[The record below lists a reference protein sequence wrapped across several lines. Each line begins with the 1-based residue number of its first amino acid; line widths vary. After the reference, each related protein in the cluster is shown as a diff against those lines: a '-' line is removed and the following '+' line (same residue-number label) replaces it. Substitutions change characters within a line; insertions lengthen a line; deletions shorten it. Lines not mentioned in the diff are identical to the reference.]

1 MSIHAPRAP
10 RALIAE
16 DEPILAAILA
26 HALLRLWP
34 ELDIV
39 ATSPNG
45 VDAVQQSMALRP
57 DILFLDIKM
66 PGKTGLEAAEELAEQ
81 WPADT
86 PFPHIVFVTAYDEYA
101 LAAFEHAA
109 ADYVLKPVNDA
120 RLGKTVNRLR
130 QRLRDDADDAGR
142 DAHDQ
147 AGTRMACG
155 SGAPGNAGTPGTPR
169 TPGNTGTPA
178 STGNAIAGNGNV
190 HHASE
195 DSSQDSND
203 SIVSNDDTSPP
214 QASASTL
221 ASATQANATLAALA
235 TPNAV
240 QAANMPINDAT
251 AANSANAATA
261 ANSAHAAQAA
271 NDVKLAHLLA
281 QLQSLVPP
289 APRLQMIRAAV
300 GNSVRMIALADV
312 VYFEALD
319 KYINVVCRDSEALI
333 RTSLKELLP
342 QLDPE
347 QFWQIHRG
355 TIVNASA
362 IASAVR
368 DEAGKL
374 SLTLHQHGAQL
385 RVSPLY
391 AHLFRQM

>member
-1 MSIHAPRAP
+1 MTSSPP

-16 DEPILAAILA
+16 DEPILAAALA
-26 HALLRLWP
+26 HALRRLWP

-39 ATSPNG
+39 ATCANG
-45 VDAVQQSMALRP
+45 VEALQQGLALLP

-81 WPADT
+81 WPDGT
-86 PFPHIVFVTAYDEYA
+86 PFPSIVFVTAYDEYA

-120 RLGKTVNRLR
+120 RLGKTVERLR
-130 QRLRDDADDAGR
+130 QRLCASG
-142 DAHDQ
+142 
-147 AGTRMACG
+147 G
-155 SGAPGNAGTPGTPR
+155 SVGG
-169 TPGNTGTPA
+169 
-178 STGNAIAGNGNV
+178 S
-190 HHASE
+190 
-195 DSSQDSND
+195 
-203 SIVSNDDTSPP
+203 
-214 QASASTL
+214 ASASATPAPATTAAPVT
-221 ASATQANATLAALA
+221 ASASDDNLAR
-235 TPNAV
+235 
-240 QAANMPINDAT
+240 
-251 AANSANAATA
+251 
-261 ANSAHAAQAA
+261 
-271 NDVKLAHLLA
+271 LLA
-281 QLQSLVPP
+281 QLQAMTAP

-319 KYINVVCRDSEALI
+319 KYINVVCQDSEALI

-342 QLDPE
+342 QLDPQ

-362 IASAVR
+362 IATAVR

-374 SLTLHQHGAQL
+374 SLTLRQHPAQL

>member
-1 MSIHAPRAP
+1 MTSPTP

-16 DEPILAAILA
+16 DELILAAALA
-26 HALLRLWP
+26 HALQRLWP

-39 ATSPNG
+39 ATCPNG
-45 VDAVQQSMALRP
+45 VEALRQGLALQP

-81 WPADT
+81 WPDGV

-120 RLGKTVNRLR
+120 RLGKTVERLQ
-130 QRLRDDADDAGR
+130 QRLRD
-142 DAHDQ
+142 
-147 AGTRMACG
+147 
-155 SGAPGNAGTPGTPR
+155 SGVGKGG
-169 TPGNTGTPA
+169 
-178 STGNAIAGNGNV
+178 GNGT
-190 HHASE
+190 ATATA
-195 DSSQDSND
+195 
-203 SIVSNDDTSPP
+203 TST
-214 QASASTL
+214 ATSAP
-221 ASATQANATLAALA
+221 ATT
-235 TPNAV
+235 
-240 QAANMPINDAT
+240 AT
-251 AANSANAATA
+251 AAPAAGT
-261 ANSAHAAQAA
+261 A
-271 NDVKLAHLLA
+271 NDDNMARLLS
-281 QLQSLVPP
+281 QLQAMLPP

-319 KYINVVCRDSEALI
+319 KYINVVCQDSEALI

-342 QLDPE
+342 QLDPQ

-355 TIVNASA
+355 IIVNASA
-362 IASAVR
+362 IATAVR

-374 SLTLHQHGAQL
+374 SLTLRQHPAQL

>member
-1 MSIHAPRAP
+1 MR
-10 RALIAE
+10 
-16 DEPILAAILA
+16 
-26 HALLRLWP
+26 RLWP

-39 ATSPNG
+39 ATCANG
-45 VDAVQQSMALRP
+45 VEALQQGLALRP

-81 WPADT
+81 WT
-86 PFPHIVFVTAYDEYA
+86 EGLPFPHIVFVTAYDEYA

-120 RLGKTVNRLR
+120 RLGKTVERLQ
-130 QRLRDDADDAGR
+130 QRLRD
-142 DAHDQ
+142 
-147 AGTRMACG
+147 G
-155 SGAPGNAGTPGTPR
+155 SGGSDGRSGSAAA
-169 TPGNTGTPA
+169 TPA
-178 STGNAIAGNGNV
+178 TPAAPAG
-190 HHASE
+190 E
-195 DSSQDSND
+195 DNL
-203 SIVSNDDTSPP
+203 VR
-214 QASASTL
+214 
-221 ASATQANATLAALA
+221 
-235 TPNAV
+235 
-240 QAANMPINDAT
+240 
-251 AANSANAATA
+251 
-261 ANSAHAAQAA
+261 
-271 NDVKLAHLLA
+271 LLA
-281 QLQSLVPP
+281 QLQAMVPP

-300 GNSVRMIALADV
+300 GNSVRMIAMADV

-342 QLDPE
+342 QLDPQ

-362 IASAVR
+362 IATAVR

-374 SLTLHQHGAQL
+374 SLTLRQHPAQL

>member
-1 MSIHAPRAP
+1 MSHHTP

-16 DEPILAAILA
+16 DEPILAAALA
-26 HALLRLWP
+26 HALQRLWP

-39 ATSPNG
+39 ATCPNG
-45 VDAVQQSMALRP
+45 VEALRQGLALQP

-81 WPADT
+81 WPDGV

-120 RLGKTVNRLR
+120 RLGKTVERLQ
-130 QRLRDDADDAGR
+130 QRLRD
-142 DAHDQ
+142 
-147 AGTRMACG
+147 T
-155 SGAPGNAGTPGTPR
+155 SV
-169 TPGNTGTPA
+169 
-178 STGNAIAGNGNV
+178 GNGNGTTTATPA
-190 HHASE
+190 ASTTTAPLATME
-195 DSSQDSND
+195 
-203 SIVSNDDTSPP
+203 TT
-214 QASASTL
+214 ASASDDNL
-221 ASATQANATLAALA
+221 AR
-235 TPNAV
+235 
-240 QAANMPINDAT
+240 
-251 AANSANAATA
+251 
-261 ANSAHAAQAA
+261 
-271 NDVKLAHLLA
+271 LLS
-281 QLQSLVPP
+281 QLQAMLPP

-319 KYINVVCRDSEALI
+319 KYINVVCQDSEALI

-342 QLDPE
+342 QLDPQ

-362 IASAVR
+362 IATAVR

-374 SLTLHQHGAQL
+374 SLTLRQHPAQL

>member
-1 MSIHAPRAP
+1 MTSPSP

-16 DEPILAAILA
+16 DEPILAAALA
-26 HALLRLWP
+26 HALQRLWP

-39 ATSPNG
+39 ATCPNG
-45 VDAVQQSMALRP
+45 VDALRQGLALRP

-86 PFPHIVFVTAYDEYA
+86 PFPHIVFVTAYDDYA

-120 RLGKTVNRLR
+120 RLGKTVERLR
-130 QRLRDDADDAGR
+130 QRLRDSAG
-142 DAHDQ
+142 
-147 AGTRMACG
+147 GT
-155 SGAPGNAGTPGTPR
+155 
-169 TPGNTGTPA
+169 
-178 STGNAIAGNGNV
+178 
-190 HHASE
+190 
-195 DSSQDSND
+195 
-203 SIVSNDDTSPP
+203 
-214 QASASTL
+214 
-221 ASATQANATLAALA
+221 
-235 TPNAV
+235 
-240 QAANMPINDAT
+240 AT
-251 AANSANAATA
+251 AAATVAPATA
-261 ANSAHAAQAA
+261 AVTASAGDD
-271 NDVKLAHLLA
+271 NLARLLA
-281 QLQSLVPP
+281 QLQAMVPP

-319 KYINVVCRDSEALI
+319 KYINVVCQDSEALI

-342 QLDPE
+342 QLDPQ

-362 IASAVR
+362 IATAIR

-374 SLTLHQHGAQL
+374 SLTLRQHPAQL

>member
-1 MSIHAPRAP
+1 MTDTLPTTAPV

-16 DEPILAAILA
+16 DEPILAAALA
-26 HALLRLWP
+26 HALRRLWP
-34 ELDIV
+34 ALDIV
-39 ATSPNG
+39 ATCANG
-45 VDAVQQSMALRP
+45 VEALQQGLALRP

-81 WPADT
+81 WPDAQ
-86 PFPHIVFVTAYDEYA
+86 PFPQIVFVTAYDEYA

-120 RLGKTVNRLR
+120 RLGKTVERLQ
-130 QRLRDDADDAGR
+130 QRLQAAPASAPAQALPPIVAPIAKAGQVQSLAGR
-142 DAHDQ
+142 
-147 AGTRMACG
+147 
-155 SGAPGNAGTPGTPR
+155 SV
-169 TPGNTGTPA
+169 A
-178 STGNAIAGNGNV
+178 S
-190 HHASE
+190 
-195 DSSQDSND
+195 
-203 SIVSNDDTSPP
+203 DDN
-214 QASASTL
+214 L
-221 ASATQANATLAALA
+221 
-235 TPNAV
+235 V
-240 QAANMPINDAT
+240 R
-251 AANSANAATA
+251 
-261 ANSAHAAQAA
+261 
-271 NDVKLAHLLA
+271 LLA
-281 QLQSLVPP
+281 QLQAMVPP

-342 QLDPE
+342 QLDPQ

-374 SLTLHQHGAQL
+374 TLTLRQHPAQL

>member
-1 MSIHAPRAP
+1 MTSLTP

-16 DEPILAAILA
+16 DEPILAAALA
-26 HALLRLWP
+26 HALQRLWP

-39 ATSPNG
+39 ATCPNG
-45 VDAVQQSMALRP
+45 VDALWQGLALQP

-120 RLGKTVNRLR
+120 RLGKTVERLQ
-130 QRLRDDADDAGR
+130 QRLRDR
-142 DAHDQ
+142 
-147 AGTRMACG
+147 GT
-155 SGAPGNAGTPGTPR
+155 
-169 TPGNTGTPA
+169 
-178 STGNAIAGNGNV
+178 
-190 HHASE
+190 
-195 DSSQDSND
+195 
-203 SIVSNDDTSPP
+203 
-214 QASASTL
+214 
-221 ASATQANATLAALA
+221 
-235 TPNAV
+235 
-240 QAANMPINDAT
+240 AT
-251 AANSANAATA
+251 AAPTTAPMAATETTA
-261 ANSAHAAQAA
+261 GSDDNMAR
-271 NDVKLAHLLA
+271 LLS
-281 QLQSLVPP
+281 QLQAMLPP

-319 KYINVVCRDSEALI
+319 KYINVVCQDGEALI

-342 QLDPE
+342 QLDPQ
-347 QFWQIHRG
+347 QFWQIHRS

-362 IASAVR
+362 IATAVR
-368 DEAGKL
+368 DDAGKL
-374 SLTLHQHGAQL
+374 SLTLRQHPAQL

>member
-1 MSIHAPRAP
+1 MSHHIP

-16 DEPILAAILA
+16 DEPILAATLA
-26 HALLRLWP
+26 HALQRLWP

-39 ATSPNG
+39 ATCPNG
-45 VDAVQQSMALRP
+45 VEALRQGLALQP

-81 WPADT
+81 WPDGIA
-86 PFPHIVFVTAYDEYA
+86 FPHIVFVTAYDEYA

-120 RLGKTVNRLR
+120 RLGKTVERLQ
-130 QRLRDDADDAGR
+130 QRLRD
-142 DAHDQ
+142 
-147 AGTRMACG
+147 
-155 SGAPGNAGTPGTPR
+155 S
-169 TPGNTGTPA
+169 
-178 STGNAIAGNGNV
+178 SVGNGN
-190 HHASE
+190 ATTTATPTAATTTAPLATTE
-195 DSSQDSND
+195 
-203 SIVSNDDTSPP
+203 I
-214 QASASTL
+214 ASASDDNL
-221 ASATQANATLAALA
+221 AR
-235 TPNAV
+235 
-240 QAANMPINDAT
+240 
-251 AANSANAATA
+251 
-261 ANSAHAAQAA
+261 
-271 NDVKLAHLLA
+271 LLS
-281 QLQSLVPP
+281 QLQAMLPP

-319 KYINVVCRDSEALI
+319 KYINVVCQDSEALI

-342 QLDPE
+342 QLDPQ

-362 IASAVR
+362 IATAVR
-368 DEAGKL
+368 DDAGKL
-374 SLTLHQHGAQL
+374 SLTLRQHPAQL

>member
-1 MSIHAPRAP
+1 MSHHTP

-16 DEPILAAILA
+16 DEPILAAALA
-26 HALLRLWP
+26 HALQRLWP

-39 ATSPNG
+39 ATCANG
-45 VDAVQQSMALRP
+45 VEALRQGLALQP

-66 PGKTGLEAAEELAEQ
+66 PGKTGLEAAEELADQ
-81 WPADT
+81 WPDDIV
-86 PFPHIVFVTAYDEYA
+86 FPHIVFVTAYDEYA

-120 RLGKTVNRLR
+120 RLGKTVERLQ
-130 QRLRDDADDAGR
+130 QRLRDSGRVTTTAPPTAG
-142 DAHDQ
+142 AE
-147 AGTRMACG
+147 AATTT
-155 SGAPGNAGTPGTPR
+155 APLATTE
-169 TPGNTGTPA
+169 T
-178 STGNAIAGNGNV
+178 
-190 HHASE
+190 
-195 DSSQDSND
+195 
-203 SIVSNDDTSPP
+203 
-214 QASASTL
+214 ASASDDNL
-221 ASATQANATLAALA
+221 AR
-235 TPNAV
+235 
-240 QAANMPINDAT
+240 
-251 AANSANAATA
+251 
-261 ANSAHAAQAA
+261 
-271 NDVKLAHLLA
+271 LLS
-281 QLQSLVPP
+281 QLQAMLPP

-319 KYINVVCRDSEALI
+319 KYINVVCQDSEALI

-342 QLDPE
+342 QLDPQ

-362 IASAVR
+362 IATAVR

-374 SLTLHQHGAQL
+374 SLTLRQHPAQL

>member
-1 MSIHAPRAP
+1 MSQHSPHAP

-16 DEPILAAILA
+16 DEPILAAALA
-26 HALLRLWP
+26 HALQRLWP

-39 ATSPNG
+39 ATCPNG
-45 VDAVQQSMALRP
+45 VDALRQGLALRP

-86 PFPHIVFVTAYDEYA
+86 PFPHIVFVTAYDDYA

-120 RLGKTVNRLR
+120 RLGKTVERLR
-130 QRLRDDADDAGR
+130 QRLRD
-142 DAHDQ
+142 
-147 AGTRMACG
+147 
-155 SGAPGNAGTPGTPR
+155 
-169 TPGNTGTPA
+169 
-178 STGNAIAGNGNV
+178 
-190 HHASE
+190 
-195 DSSQDSND
+195 
-203 SIVSNDDTSPP
+203 
-214 QASASTL
+214 SAVVT
-221 ASATQANATLAALA
+221 
-235 TPNAV
+235 
-240 QAANMPINDAT
+240 AT
-251 AANSANAATA
+251 AAPATAATA
-261 ANSAHAAQAA
+261 PPAAPPAGTA
-271 NDVKLAHLLA
+271 GDDNMARLLR
-281 QLQSLVPP
+281 QLQAMLPP

-319 KYINVVCRDSEALI
+319 KYINVVCQDSEALI

-342 QLDPE
+342 QLDPQ

-362 IASAVR
+362 IATAVR
-368 DEAGKL
+368 DDAGKL
-374 SLTLHQHGAQL
+374 SLTLRQHPAQL

>member
-1 MSIHAPRAP
+1 MSHHIP

-16 DEPILAAILA
+16 DEPILAAALA
-26 HALLRLWP
+26 HALQRLWP

-39 ATSPNG
+39 ATCANG
-45 VDAVQQSMALRP
+45 VEALRQGLALQP

-81 WPADT
+81 WPDGIA
-86 PFPHIVFVTAYDEYA
+86 FPHIVFVTAYDEYA

-120 RLGKTVNRLR
+120 RLGKTVERLQ
-130 QRLRDDADDAGR
+130 QRLRD
-142 DAHDQ
+142 
-147 AGTRMACG
+147 
-155 SGAPGNAGTPGTPR
+155 SGV
-169 TPGNTGTPA
+169 
-178 STGNAIAGNGNV
+178 GNGNATTT
-190 HHASE
+190 ASPTAGAAAATTTAPLATTE
-195 DSSQDSND
+195 
-203 SIVSNDDTSPP
+203 T
-214 QASASTL
+214 ASASDDNL
-221 ASATQANATLAALA
+221 AR
-235 TPNAV
+235 
-240 QAANMPINDAT
+240 
-251 AANSANAATA
+251 
-261 ANSAHAAQAA
+261 
-271 NDVKLAHLLA
+271 LLS
-281 QLQSLVPP
+281 QLQAMLPP

-319 KYINVVCRDSEALI
+319 KYINVVCQDSEALI

-342 QLDPE
+342 QLDPQ

-362 IASAVR
+362 IATAVR
-368 DEAGKL
+368 DDAGKL
-374 SLTLHQHGAQL
+374 SLTLRQHPAQL

>member
-1 MSIHAPRAP
+1 MSHHTARAP

-16 DEPILAAILA
+16 DEPILAAALA
-26 HALLRLWP
+26 HALQRLWP

-39 ATSPNG
+39 ATCPNG
-45 VDAVQQSMALRP
+45 VEALRQGLALQP

-81 WPADT
+81 WPDGIA
-86 PFPHIVFVTAYDEYA
+86 FPHIVFVTAYDEYA

-109 ADYVLKPVNDA
+109 ADYVLKPVNDT
-120 RLGKTVNRLR
+120 RLGKTVERLQ
-130 QRLRDDADDAGR
+130 QRLRDSGN
-142 DAHDQ
+142 
-147 AGTRMACG
+147 GTTTA
-155 SGAPGNAGTPGTPR
+155 
-169 TPGNTGTPA
+169 TPA
-178 STGNAIAGNGNV
+178 AAAAPAATTAPMA
-190 HHASE
+190 ATE
-195 DSSQDSND
+195 
-203 SIVSNDDTSPP
+203 TT
-214 QASASTL
+214 ASASDD
-221 ASATQANATLAALA
+221 
-235 TPNAV
+235 
-240 QAANMPINDAT
+240 NMAR
-251 AANSANAATA
+251 
-261 ANSAHAAQAA
+261 
-271 NDVKLAHLLA
+271 LLS
-281 QLQSLVPP
+281 QLQAMLPP

-319 KYINVVCRDSEALI
+319 KYINVVCQDSEALI

-342 QLDPE
+342 QLDPQ

-362 IASAVR
+362 IATAVR

-374 SLTLHQHGAQL
+374 SLTLRQHPAQL